1 MQPHIRSRHLLIG
14 TFMVLVSSIA
24 FSSKAIMVKL
34 GYAYPVDPSTLIALR
49 MVFSF
54 LLPMSW

>member
-1 MQPHIRSRHLLIG
+1 
-14 TFMVLVSSIA
+14 MVLVSSIA